1 MIYLAFTLGLF
12 IGAVLVFVW
21 LSVMAKN
28 ANVAYQKQVLQ
39 LQQDSLD
46 ALNERNRISR
56 EQLEVMKGGAA

>member
-1 MIYLAFTLGLF
+1 MIYIAFTLGLF
-12 IGAVLVFVW
+12 VGAVLVFVW

-28 ANVAYQKQVLQ
+28 SNVAYQKQVLQ